1 MDPERA
7 RIQED
12 LRGLVDGDVHCD
24 DVFLQMYASDAS
36 IYQIKPLGVVRPRST
51 DDVVKTVK
59 YAAGNHLS
67 IHPRGAGTSVAGASL
82 GPGLILDFSYRM
94 RRLLAIGQDTIRIQ
108 PGIVLA
114 ELNRQLAERDCMFGP
129 DPALRSVT
137 TMGGVLSMNSSGSH
151 WPKFGEPRDK
161 VVSLK
166 VVLADGAVLQ
176 ISGRNSNTDSN
187 GSFKRPDLKP
197 PSADR
202 LSSIKARVA
211 DVIYRRQEVIQRHR
225 PNSIVNHS
233 GYCLDGIVEDG
244 HVDLTRLLVGSEG
257 TLGIITE
264 ATLRTD
270 PVPKQRGVILLF
282 FKRME
287 VAATIATEI
296 SEMGVAAC
304 DLMDR
309 RLLSIARETDSRFDR
324 MIPTNTE
331 AMLLVEEQGE
341 TLGELRERM
350 QKIANRVNRR
360 KGLALDIR
368 TTTEINERNLYWRLT
383 RRVIPTL
390 YRFRGQK
397 RALPFVE
404 DIAVP
409 PEQLSAFL
417 VQAYAVLNEVEVTA
431 SIFAHAA
438 QGHLHI
444 RPFLDLANPD
454 DRRKM
459 DALAKRIY
467 DRVMHFGGTVS
478 GGHGDGLSRTW
489 FLRQQYGKLYDVFKE
504 IKRIFDPQNVLNPSK
519 IVDEPRVELT
529 EKLRHVSPV
538 KPTVKD
544 DKPDPELAA
553 SAEPSDETNGADGS
567 GVEPDDKSSKKRK
580 KKRSASRTKTNQLQ
594 ILEPRL
600 NWSIDEMA
608 QAARDC
614 NGCGRCRTES
624 DTERMCPI
632 FRLAP
637 REEASP
643 RAKANL
649 VRAILTGQLDPK
661 TLTQEELKSVADLCV
676 NCHQCRIEC
685 PASVDIPKL
694 MVETKAQYVS
704 VNGLKFS
711 ESVLTRLDL
720 LYDGATYF
728 PWLTNWMIQNRF
740 ARWFMDRFFG
750 IAQGRKLPKFAP
762 RSYMRVASRQRLN
775 RHSKSEG
782 RKALYFVDAF
792 ANWNDVELARSLVAV
807 LRHNGFD
814 VYVPNNQNVSGMSL
828 ITDGLID
835 RARKIAGKNIEMLA
849 EAARQGYQIV
859 TTEPSA
865 ALCLKHEY
873 LHMFDDVDAKLVS
886 EKTIDAC
893 QLLWEMHQVGQL
905 ELDFKPINT
914 TVGYH
919 LPCHQ
924 RALGYEHASIRLL
937 NLIPGMQVE
946 VLDKGCSGMAG
957 TYGLKRSN
965 YRRSLRAGR
974 ELIATIRS
982 SREIVAGTT
991 ECSTCKIQMEQG
1003 TSKPTIHP
1011 IKILALAYGL
1021 LPELNNLLERRSGDR
1036 VIS

>member
-1 MDPERA
+1 VDPERA

-12 LRGLVDGDVHCD
+12 LRGLLDGDVHCD

-36 IYQIKPLGVVRPRST
+36 IYEIKPLGVVRPRST

-94 RRLLAIGQDTIRIQ
+94 RRLLAIGKDTIRIQ

-114 ELNRQLAERDCMFGP
+114 ELNRQLARHDQMFGP

-137 TMGGVLSMNSSGSH
+137 TMGSVLSLNASGSH
-151 WPKFGEPRDK
+151 WPAYGEPRDK

-166 VVLADGAVLQ
+166 VVLADGAVIQL
-176 ISGRNSNTDSN
+176 SSRDANTSDFAQA
-187 GSFKRPDLKP
+187 G
-197 PSADR
+197 ADR
-202 LSSIKARVA
+202 VSSLKARVA
-211 DVIYRRQEVIQRHR
+211 DVVFRRQEVIQRHR
-225 PNSIVNHS
+225 PDGVVNHA
-233 GYCLDGIVEDG
+233 GYCLDGLVDNNQ
-244 HVDLTRLLVGSEG
+244 VDLTRLLVGSEG

-270 PVPKQRGVILLF
+270 PIPNQRGVILIF
-282 FKRME
+282 FRRME
-287 VAATIATEI
+287 VAAKLATEI
-296 SEMGVAAC
+296 AEIGVSAC

-309 RLLSIARETDSRFDR
+309 RLLSIARETDSRFER
-324 MIPTNTE
+324 MIPPDAE
-331 AMLLVEEQGE
+331 AMLLVEVQGE
-341 TLGELRERM
+341 TLSQLRERM
-350 QKIANRVNRR
+350 QKVTSRVNKRR
-360 KGLALDIR
+360 GLALDVR
-368 TTTEINERNLYWRLT
+368 STSETNERNLYWRLT

-409 PEQLSAFL
+409 PEHLAAFL

-444 RPFLDLANPD
+444 RPFLDLGNPND
-454 DRRKM
+454 IGKM
-459 DALAKRIY
+459 TELATRLY

-489 FLRQQYGKLYDVFKE
+489 FLRQQYGKLYEVFKE
-504 IKRIFDPQNVLNPSK
+504 IKRIFDPQNILNPGK
-519 IVDEPRVELT
+519 IIDEPRMELT
-529 EKLRHVSPV
+529 EKIRLVQPI
-538 KPTVKD
+538 KPPEPEPTGSENVAAD
-544 DKPDPELAA
+544 DSATLAGNGQTESKP
-553 SAEPSDETNGADGS
+553 AEPI
-567 GVEPDDKSSKKRK
+567 KSSRRK
-580 KKRSASRTKTNQLQ
+580 ASKSKPVLP
-594 ILEPRL
+594 ILTPRL
-600 NWSIDEMA
+600 NWTIDDIA
-608 QAARDC
+608 QTARDC

-649 VRAILTGQLDPK
+649 VRGILTGQLDPK
-661 TLTQEELKSVADLCV
+661 LLTQDELKSVADLCV
-676 NCHQCRIEC
+676 NCHQCRLEC
-685 PASVDIPKL
+685 PANVDIPKL
-694 MVETKAQYVS
+694 MIETKAQYVS

-711 ESVLTRLDL
+711 ESILTRLDL
-720 LYDGATYF
+720 LYETATYF
-728 PWLTNWMIQNRF
+728 PRLTNWMIQNRF
-740 ARWFMDRFFG
+740 TRWILDRFFG
-750 IAQGRKLPKFAP
+750 IAQGRKLPKFSG
-762 RSYMRVASRQRLN
+762 RSYTRIASRQRLN
-775 RHSKSEG
+775 RQVKREG
-782 RKALYFVDAF
+782 RKVLYFVDAF
-792 ANWNDVELARSLVAV
+792 ANWNDVELARSVVAV

-814 VYVPNNQNVSGMSL
+814 VYVPPNQNVSGMSL

-835 RARKIAGKNIEMLA
+835 RAKKIAAKNVEMLA

-865 ALCLKHEY
+865 TLCLKHEY
-873 LHMFDDVDAKLVS
+873 LHLFDDVDTKLVAES
-886 EKTIDAC
+886 TIDAC
-893 QLLWEMHQVGQL
+893 QLLWQMHQVGEL

-924 RALGYEHASIRLL
+924 RALGYDQASIRLL
-937 NLIPGMQVE
+937 KLIPGLQVE
-946 VLDKGCSGMAG
+946 LLDKGCSGMAG
-957 TYGLKRSN
+957 IYGLKSSN
-965 YRRSLRAGR
+965 FRRSLRAGR
-974 ELIATIRS
+974 ELIAAIRS
-982 SREIVAGTT
+982 SHDIVAGTT

-1011 IKILALAYGL
+1011 IKFLALAYGL
-1021 LPELNNLLERRSGDR
+1021 LPELKNLLERRSGDR